1 MPVKHDL
8 LADLS
13 LTRDE
18 LSKRRSTD
26 AKLNHL
32 VSQYDEI
39 DAEIVK
45 AESGQA
51 GDVSDD
57 QLKKLK
63 EKRLLSKDQ
72 IVSQLASGKS

>member
-13 LTRDE
+13 LTKDE

-26 AKLNHL
+26 ARLDHL

-39 DAEIVK
+39 DVEIVK
-45 AESGQA
+45 AEAGQA

-57 QLKKLK
+57 ELKKLK
-63 EKRLLSKDQ
+63 EKRLLSKDR
-72 IVSQLASGKS
+72 IVNQLANGKG